1 MVTIESFGYLH
12 GLPSGDGLLVDL
24 RDRIRDP
31 HIDPAMRQMTGLDDA
46 VYEHVLATPGARE
59 IVTRI
64 VEQVA
69 ALYRH
74 HGAVRVLIGCQG
86 GRHRSVAI
94 ARAVDDALARH
105 GLDAE
110 VVHRHVTRDV
120 VHR

>member
-12 GLPSGDGLLVDL
+12 GLPSGDGLLIDL
-24 RDRIRDP
+24 RHRIRDP
-31 HIDPAMRQMTGLDDA
+31 HIDPEMRQKTGLDDA

-69 ALYRH
+69 ALHRH

-86 GRHRSVAI
+86 GRHRSVAV
-94 ARAVDDALARH
+94 ARAVDDALARY

-110 VVHRHVTRDV
+110 VLHRHVTRDV

>member
-12 GLPSGDGLLVDL
+12 GLPAGDGLLVDL

-31 HIDPAMRQMTGLDDA
+31 HIDPAMRQMTGLNDA

-69 ALYRH
+69 ALCRH
-74 HGAVRVLIGCQG
+74 HGDARVLIGCQG
-86 GRHRSVAI
+86 GRHRSVAV

-110 VVHRHVTRDV
+110 VFHHHVTRDV